1 MKLVTP
7 NLGAMARRR
16 QWLIPM
22 IVGAIVTMASLAA
35 YLSKPQFIED
45 VSNLFTDHLQRIH
58 PRPYDPN
65 LPVRIVDIDDESIR
79 RIGQWPWP
87 RTVMAELNNRLA
99 ESDASVIAYDIIFS
113 EKDRTSPENMIDT
126 LEGNPAARGSFENIS
141 VLKSHD
147 SIFAESFS
155 RTRVIAGFFLVNN
168 PTESLPPP
176 KYGIAIMGETPAESL
191 EEYLGALY
199 ALPELHQAAAGAGH
213 VSFKADGDGV
223 VRAAPLMGRIGD
235 QLFPSLSVEAL
246 RAAQDIS
253 TYKIKSS
260 SGNGEWGSFRD
271 NKQSMAALQVGQ
283 FEIPTTPDGRILVHY
298 SQSSDERF
306 IPAWKVLSDDPN
318 DQDWQGY
325 IFGNIVFVGTSSE
338 GLKDIVTTP
347 IKGGE
352 PGVLV
357 HAQVVE
363 QALQG
368 DYLYKPY
375 WITQIEWAGLFFM
388 GVMLT
393 LILPRLTAIRG
404 LILLLALGNTIYWT
418 ALYAFKQYN
427 LLIDPVY
434 PLLALATSYV
444 LITLTSFYV
453 TESERSRIRGAF
465 SLYLSPDMVKELS
478 ENPELLALGGVER
491 EISILFLDIRAFS
504 KISESMRP
512 QDITNFLNKFLTPM
526 TDILQ
531 KYEATI
537 DKYIGD
543 AIVAFWNAPIDD
555 PEHQKNAARA
565 VLDMQKKLANL
576 NAEYRNHKEIRWPDN
591 VSIGVGVNT
600 GICCVGNLGSEQRFS
615 YSMIGDAANLA
626 SRIEGLTKQYGLS
639 NLIGTATVKDLE
651 GFAVLDADIVSVVG
665 RQAPERIHM
674 LVGDEKVADSTDFLK
689 LQKTHSAFIAAYRDR
704 EWSEAKVLAKE
715 ASNLATKF
723 DLHRYYAVMRER
735 VKLYEKTPPP
745 EDWGGIYK
753 ADTK

>member
-1 MKLVTP
+1 MKLVRP
-7 NLGAMARRR
+7 NLGVMARRR

-22 IVGAIVTMASLAA
+22 IVGGLVTLFSLIA
-35 YLSKPQFIED
+35 YLSKPEFIED
-45 VSNLFTDHLQRIH
+45 VSNLFTDHLQRVH

-87 RTVMAELNNRLA
+87 RTVMAELNRRLA
-99 ESDASVIAYDIIFS
+99 NADASVIAYDIVFS
-113 EKDRTSPENMIDT
+113 EEDRTSPENMIET
-126 LEGNPAARGSFENIS
+126 LESNPAARGSFDNIS
-141 VLKSHD
+141 TLKSHD
-147 SIFAESFS
+147 TIFADSFGL
-155 RTRVIAGFFLVNN
+155 TRVVAGLFLLGT
-168 PTESLPPP
+168 PAESLPPP
-176 KYGIAIMGETPAESL
+176 KYGFAIAGGNPAPSL
-191 EEYLGALY
+191 ESYQGALY
-199 ALPELHQAAAGAGH
+199 AIPELHAAAAGAGH
-213 VSFKADGDGV
+213 VSFIPDGDGV
-223 VRAAPLMGRIGD
+223 VRTAPMLGRVGD
-235 QLFPSLSVEAL
+235 QLFPSLSAEAL
-246 RAAQDIS
+246 RVAQDVS

-260 SGNGEWGSFRD
+260 SGQGEWGSPD
-271 NKQSMAALQVGQ
+271 DEAPSMAALQIGQ
-283 FEIPTTPDGRILVHY
+283 FEIPTTADGKILVHY
-298 SQSSDERF
+298 SQPSEERLV
-306 IPAWKVLSDDPN
+306 PAWKILSNDPN
-318 DQDWQGY
+318 DQNWQGY

-347 IKGGE
+347 IRGGE

-363 QALQG
+363 QAIQE

-375 WITQIEWAGLFFM
+375 WITQVEFAGLFLM
-388 GVMLT
+388 GIMLT
-393 LILPRLTAIRG
+393 FILPQLKAIRG
-404 LILLLALGNTIYWT
+404 LILLLFLGNVIYWT
-418 ALYAFKQYN
+418 SFYAFTERN

-434 PLLALATSYV
+434 PLLALLTSYV

-491 EISILFLDIRAFS
+491 EISILFLDIRSFS

-555 PEHQKNAARA
+555 PMHQKNAAKA
-565 VLDMQKKLANL
+565 VLEMQEKLGDL
-576 NAEYRNHKEIRWPDN
+576 NAKYRNDKDVRWPDN
-591 VSIGVGVNT
+591 VTIGVGVNT

-639 NLIGTATVKDLE
+639 NLIGTATAKELD

-665 RQAPERIHM
+665 RKTPERIHI
-674 LVGDEKVADSTDFLK
+674 LVGDEKVADSTAFLK
-689 LQKTHSAFIAAYRDR
+689 LRKAHSAFLAAYRDR
-704 EWSEAKVLAKE
+704 KWGEAKRLAKE
-715 ASNLATKF
+715 ASNLATTF

-735 VKLYEKTPPP
+735 VKLYEKSPPP

-753 ADTK
+753 ADSK